1 MRRMHGIDAFSIYSE
16 TPTSP
21 FATLKVIV
29 YRPVDAN
36 DAPDI
41 GEVRRFVKER
51 IAVLG
56 VEGAGMR
63 IVRVPFDLHHP
74 VWVADPDY
82 SPDDHIYHAAL
93 PPWR

>member
-21 FATLKVIV
+21 FATLKVII

-36 DAPDI
+36 NAPDI
-41 GEVRRFVKER
+41 GEVRCFVKAR

-63 IVRVPFDLHHP
+63 IGYL
-74 VWVADPDY
+74 AG
-82 SPDDHIYHAAL
+82 
-93 PPWR
+93 